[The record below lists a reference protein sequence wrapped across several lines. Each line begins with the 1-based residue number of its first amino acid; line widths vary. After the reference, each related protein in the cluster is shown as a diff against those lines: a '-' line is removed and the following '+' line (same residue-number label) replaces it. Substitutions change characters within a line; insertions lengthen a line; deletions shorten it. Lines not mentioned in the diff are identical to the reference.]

1 MKDFL
6 QSVKIFKKHLLKPD
20 PFLFP
25 VALVALLLFLA
36 VFDVY
41 QKGEI
46 ILKSTSNTPVTNY
59 KSSNYPFLKNK
70 FNLDILA
77 QAAIVVDKDSGVVIY
92 AKNENLR
99 FSPAST
105 TKIMT
110 ALTALDY
117 FKLTDILEVKRIAN
131 EGSILGLVRGE
142 KMTFLDL
149 LYAMLLPSA
158 NDAAFVIAQ
167 NYPGEEQGFIEKM
180 NQKAK
185 LLGLNNTH
193 FQDPAGLLDQDDYT
207 TPIELARLASVS
219 LDNKIFSQIV
229 STKYR
234 FISDIN
240 GINTYLLLNRNKLLG
255 VDGISGIK
263 TGFTD
268 EAGGVLVS
276 SKAENGHALII
287 VVMKSEDRFGDT
299 LKFASYLS
307 LNLTYLS
314 IRP

>member
-6 QSVKIFKKHLLKPD
+6 PSVKILKKYLLKPD
-20 PFLFP
+20 PFLLP
-25 VALVALLLFLA
+25 IILVAFFLLL
-36 VFDVY
+36 VIFDVY

-46 ILKSTSNTPVTNY
+46 ILKSTLSSPFPNY
-59 KSSNYPFLKNK
+59 INADYPLLKNRISP
-70 FNLDILA
+70 DILA
-77 QAAIVVDKDSGVVIY
+77 EAAIVVDKDSSVIIY
-92 AKNENLR
+92 AKNQNLR

-105 TKIMT
+105 TKIIT

-117 FKLTDILEVKRIAN
+117 YKLTDILEVKRVAD
-131 EGSILGLVRGE
+131 EGSILGLTEGE

-167 NYPGEEQGFIEKM
+167 NYPGGESGFIGKM
-180 NQKAK
+180 NQKVK

-207 TPIELARLASVS
+207 TPLELARLASVS

-229 STKYR
+229 STKYK
-234 FISDIN
+234 FISDIS
-240 GINTYLLLNRNKLLG
+240 GINTYSLLNRNKLLG
-255 VDGISGIK
+255 IDGISGIK

-276 SKAENGHALII
+276 SKSENGHTLII
-287 VVMKSEDRFGDT
+287 VVMRSEDRFGDT
-299 LKFASYLS
+299 LALASYLS
-307 LNLTYLS
+307 DSLTYLS

>member
-6 QSVKIFKKHLLKPD
+6 QSIKLLIKQILKPD
-20 PFLFP
+20 PFLLP
-25 VALVALLLFLA
+25 IILVAALFFLA

-46 ILKSTSNTPVTNY
+46 ILKSTLNTPITNY
-59 KSSNYPFLKNK
+59 KSSSYPFLKNK
-70 FNLDILA
+70 FNPNILA
-77 QAAIVVDKDSGVVIY
+77 QGAIVVDKDSGVVIY

-110 ALTALDY
+110 ALTALDH
-117 FKLTDILEVKRIAN
+117 FKLTYVLEVKRATG
-131 EGSILGLVRGE
+131 EGSILGLVQGE

-167 NYPGEEQGFIEKM
+167 NYPGEEPGFVEKM

-193 FQDPAGLLDQDDYT
+193 FQDPAGLFDQDDYT
-207 TPIELARLASVS
+207 TPLELARLASVS
-219 LDNKIFSQIV
+219 LENKLFSQVV

-234 FISDIN
+234 FISDIYAVK
-240 GINTYLLLNRNKLLG
+240 TYSLLNKNKLLG
-255 VDGISGIK
+255 IDGISGIK

-276 SKAENGHALII
+276 SKTENGHTLII

-299 LKFASYLS
+299 LALTSYVS
-307 LNLTYLS
+307 DNLTYLS
-314 IRP
+314 IHP

>member
-6 QSVKIFKKHLLKPD
+6 KSVKHLKKRILKPD
-20 PFLFP
+20 PFLLP
-25 VALVALLLFLA
+25 IILVAVLFFLA

-41 QKGEI
+41 QKGKI
-46 ILKSTSNTPVTNY
+46 ILKSTLNAPITNY
-59 KSSNYPFLKNK
+59 KSSSYPFLKNK
-70 FNLDILA
+70 LYPDILA
-77 QAAIVVDKDSGVVIY
+77 QAAIVIDKDSGVIIY

-117 FKLTDILEVKRIAN
+117 FKLTDVLEVKRATD
-131 EGSILGLVRGE
+131 EGSILGLVQGE

-167 NYPGEEQGFIEKM
+167 NYPGEETIFIEKM

-207 TPIELARLASVS
+207 TPLELARLASVS

-229 STKYR
+229 STKYK
-234 FISDIN
+234 FISDIS
-240 GINTYLLLNRNKLLG
+240 GINTYSLLNRNKLLG
-255 VDGISGIK
+255 IDGISGIK

-276 SKAENGHALII
+276 SKSENGHTLII
-287 VVMKSEDRFGDT
+287 VVMRSEDRFGDT
-299 LKFASYLS
+299 LALTSYVS
-307 LNLTYLS
+307 DNLTYLS
-314 IRP
+314 IHP

>member
-6 QSVKIFKKHLLKPD
+6 QSIKIFKKHLLKPD

-25 VALVALLLFLA
+25 VILVMFLLFLV

-46 ILKSTSNTPVTNY
+46 ILKSTLKSPFPNY
-59 KSSNYPFLKNK
+59 ANVSYPLLKNK
-70 FNLDILA
+70 FVPDILA
-77 QAAIVVDKDSGVVIY
+77 QAAVVVDKDSGVVIY

-117 FKLTDILEVKRIAN
+117 FKLTDILEVKRVAD
-131 EGSILGLVRGE
+131 EGSILGLIKGE

-167 NYPGEEQGFIEKM
+167 NYPGEEPGFIEKM

-185 LLGLNNTH
+185 ILNLNNTH
-193 FQDPAGLLDQDDYT
+193 FQDPAGLLDRDDYT
-207 TPIELARLASVS
+207 TPLELARLASVS

-240 GINTYLLLNRNKLLG
+240 GINTYSLLNRNKLLG
-255 VDGISGIK
+255 IDGISGIK

-268 EAGGVLVS
+268 EAGGVLLS
-276 SKAENGHALII
+276 SKAENGHTLII
-287 VVMKSEDRFGDT
+287 VVMRSEDRFGDT
-299 LKFASYLS
+299 LALASYLS
-307 LNLTYLS
+307 DSLTYLS

>member
-6 QSVKIFKKHLLKPD
+6 RLLKKRFLKPD
-20 PFLFP
+20 PFLLP
-25 VALVALLLFLA
+25 IILVVILFFLA

-46 ILKSTSNTPVTNY
+46 ILKSTLNPLLTNY
-59 KSSNYPFLKNK
+59 QKSAYPLLKNK
-70 FNLDILA
+70 FNSNISA
-77 QAAIVVDKDSGVVIY
+77 KAAVVIDKDSGVVIY

-131 EGSILGLVRGE
+131 EGSILGLIKGE

-167 NYPGEEQGFIEKM
+167 NYPGKESGFVEKM

-207 TPIELARLASVS
+207 TPLELARLASVS

-229 STKYR
+229 STKYK
-234 FISDIN
+234 FISDIS
-240 GINTYLLLNRNKLLG
+240 GINTYSLLNRNKLLG
-255 VDGISGIK
+255 IDGISGIK

-276 SKAENGHALII
+276 SKSENGHTLII
-287 VVMKSEDRFGDT
+287 VVMRSEDRFGDT
-299 LKFASYLS
+299 LALTSYVS
-307 LNLTYLS
+307 DNLTYLS
-314 IRP
+314 IHP